1 MPGLN
6 STGPEGQGPRTGRQM
21 GNCKPRKG
29 SDETQKNISSTD
41 EGMDSRSANF
51 TGRGQGRGRGFGGGR
66 GWGRGGW
73 SRGRRFYP
81 EPYNQA
87 QDNTRA
93 PITSVSPWF
102 TTFKPEEEVKYLE
115 ETLIGMKKEIESIEK
130 RLGELQENNKK

>member
-1 MPGLN
+1 MPKGN
-6 STGPEGQGPRTGRQM
+6 KTGPSGLGPRTGREFGYCAGYSSPGYTKGPGM
-21 GNCKPRKG
+21 GW
-29 SDETQKNISSTD
+29 
-41 EGMDSRSANF
+41 
-51 TGRGQGRGRGFGGGR
+51 GRGFGRGRGYGGGR

-87 QDNTRA
+87 QDNTQV
-93 PITSVSPWF
+93 PITGVSPWF

-115 ETLIGMKKEIESIEK
+115 ETLIGMKNEIESIEK